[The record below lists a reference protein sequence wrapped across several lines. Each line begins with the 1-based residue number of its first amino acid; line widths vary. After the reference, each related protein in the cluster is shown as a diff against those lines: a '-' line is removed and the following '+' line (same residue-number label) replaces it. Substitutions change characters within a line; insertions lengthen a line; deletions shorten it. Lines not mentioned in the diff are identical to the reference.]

1 MESDCPGAE
10 PSLGATPGDETVLPP
25 VDLAAWLKRQGTP
38 SSQPP
43 PAADAGPFAAAHR
56 PPPGKGKG
64 KGNEPSDDRQRR
76 AAAYLARIPGAV
88 SGQRGHDQ
96 TFHAACVLVK
106 GFGLTIDEARPLL
119 HDWNKSCAPPWNSAE
134 LEHKLKSAA
143 AAPDARPREYLVAP
157 DRNPPSQRL
166 AARTAG
172 ASPVLAVPTIAGEGG
187 NEPPPCCPPGQEA
200 NPHRLASLFLNQRF
214 AYPGGI
220 GLRFWRE
227 EFHDWDGSA
236 YRRMS
241 VAEIR
246 AQLAAFLAREFER
259 LYQLESERW
268 LSPAQRPADNKAAEA
283 TRRPPRPIAVT
294 TRLIGDVVQAIA
306 GSVLVRLSACPAQPA
321 WVEGFPESG
330 GRLAGVGASAPLPA
344 EGEDAAVAVAAL
356 SAIDSLAPP
365 PWPAPEILPA
375 RNALVHLSSFVKR
388 VCCTAPPSPRFFNAF
403 ALDYDFNPAA
413 KPPVE
418 WLAFL
423 RLIWGSDTESIDCL
437 QEWFGYLLTADT
449 RQQKILMMVG
459 PKRSGRGTIAR
470 VLKAVAGASNV
481 VNPTLSTLA
490 RPFGLAALIDK
501 PVAIFPDA
509 RLSSRP
515 DNAAIVECLLSV
527 SGEDD
532 QTIDRKHLAAWTGRL
547 PTHFVL
553 ISNELPR
560 LKDASGAL
568 ASRLI
573 ILRFTRS
580 FYDQEDTG
588 LFDRLRRELPG
599 ILLWAVAGWER
610 LRLRGRFIQPRSAR
624 DLVAAMDELASPILT
639 FLQDRCVLAQNE
651 TVPVAALYEAWR
663 SWCQEHGRD
672 AVGDEQSFG
681 RDLHAAIP
689 ELSKSRHRQGSARIA
704 HYNGIRLRTCLDPEI
719 VPDPREAPYHEGT
732 SSETPF

>member
-1 MESDCPGAE
+1 MEPDCPGAE
-10 PSLGATPGDETVLPP
+10 LSLGATSGDETALPP
-25 VDLAAWLKRQGTP
+25 VDLAAWLKRHGTP
-38 SSQPP
+38 NSASH
-43 PAADAGPFAAAHR
+43 PAANAGPRAAAHR
-56 PPPGKGKG
+56 PPTGKGT
-64 KGNEPSDDRQRR
+64 EPSDDRQRR

-119 HDWNKSCAPPWNSAE
+119 HDWNKSCAPPWNRAE

-143 AAPDARPREYLVAP
+143 AAADVRPREYLVAP
-157 DRNPPSQRL
+157 DRKPPSQRL
-166 AARTAG
+166 AARTSRPAPP
-172 ASPVLAVPTIAGEGG
+172 ASEVAANGEIETPSG
-187 NEPPPCCPPGQEA
+187 CPPGQEA
-200 NPHRLASLFLNQRF
+200 NPHRLASLFLQQQF
-214 AYPGGI
+214 AYQGGI

-236 YRRMS
+236 YRRIS
-241 VAEIR
+241 TAEIR

-259 LYQLESERW
+259 LYQLEAERR
-268 LSPAQRPADNKAAEA
+268 LEPAEKPAAHKAAEA
-283 TRRPPRPIAVT
+283 IRRPPRPIAVT

-306 GSVLVRLSACPAQPA
+306 GSVLVRLSVCPAQPA
-321 WVEGFPESG
+321 WVEGFPDS
-330 GRLAGVGASAPLPA
+330 AGWPAGTGACAPLPVQM
-344 EGEDAAVAVAAL
+344 EGEDAIVAVAAPP
-356 SAIDSLAPP
+356 AIESPVPP

-375 RNALVHLSSFVKR
+375 RNALVHLPSFVKR
-388 VCCTAPPSPRFFNAF
+388 ACCTVPPSPRFFNAF
-403 ALDYDFNPAA
+403 ALDYSFDPAA
-413 KPPVE
+413 QPPVE

-423 RLIWGSDTESIDCL
+423 RLIWGSDSESIDCL

-490 RPFGLAALIDK
+490 RPFGLSALIDK

-515 DNAAIVECLLSV
+515 DNAAIVECLLSI

-547 PTHFVL
+547 PTRFVL

-639 FLQDRCVLAQNE
+639 FLQDRCVLAQHE
-651 TVPVAALYEAWR
+651 TVPVASLYEAWR

-689 ELSKSRHRQGSARIA
+689 GLSKSRHRHGSARIA
-704 HYNGIRLRTCLDPEI
+704 HYNGIRLRTCLDPETEMET
-719 VPDPREAPYHEGT
+719 DSDACEASYHDDFR
-732 SSETPF
+732 SETPF

>member
-1 MESDCPGAE
+1 MEPDCPRAKNS
-10 PSLGATPGDETVLPP
+10 PGATPGDETVLPA
-25 VDLAAWLKRQGTP
+25 VELAAWLKRQGT
-38 SSQPP
+38 SNSASQP
-43 PAADAGPFAAAHR
+43 ADVASTRSQTHR
-56 PPPGKGKG
+56 HPPGK
-64 KGNEPSDDRQRR
+64 EQSDDRLRR
-76 AAAYLARIPGAV
+76 AAAYLAKIPGAI

-106 GFGLTIDEARPLL
+106 GFGLSIDEARPLL
-119 HDWNKSCAPPWNSAE
+119 YDWNKSCVPPWNKTE

-143 AAPDARPREYLVAP
+143 AAVDVRPKEYLAAHGWKP
-157 DRNPPSQRL
+157 SSDRTPSSRQP
-166 AARTAG
+166 TTSP
-172 ASPVLAVPTIAGEGG
+172 ASPAPAAAAVAGSDEDLLF
-187 NEPPPCCPPGQEA
+187 PCCPPGQEA
-200 NPHRLASLFLNQRF
+200 NPHRLASLFLNERF

-236 YRRMS
+236 YRRIS
-241 VAEIR
+241 VAELR

-259 LYQLESERW
+259 LYRSER
-268 LSPAQRPADNKAAEA
+268 QRRLELDEAKASET

-306 GSVLVRLSACPAQPA
+306 GSVLVRLADCPAQPA
-321 WVEGFPESG
+321 WVEGFPESAGQPTG
-330 GRLAGVGASAPLPA
+330 GSTNTLLPA
-344 EGEDAAVAVAAL
+344 AGEDAVVVAAP
-356 SAIDSLAPP
+356 AIDSRAPS

-375 RNALVHLSSFVKR
+375 RNALVHLPSFVKR
-388 VCCTAPPSPRFFNAF
+388 SYCTVPPSPRFFNAF
-403 ALDYDFNPAA
+403 ALDYDFDPAA
-413 KPPVE
+413 QSPVE

-423 RLIWGSDTESIDCL
+423 RLIWGNDSESIDCL

-490 RPFGLAALIDK
+490 RPFGLSALIDK

-515 DNAAIVECLLSV
+515 DNAAIVECLLSI

-547 PTHFVL
+547 PTRFVL

-639 FLQDRCVLAQNE
+639 FLQDRCVLAQHE
-651 TVPVAALYEAWR
+651 SVPVAALYEAWR
-663 SWCQEHGRD
+663 LWCQEHGRD

-689 ELSKSRHRQGSARIA
+689 GLSKSRHRHGSARIA
-704 HYNGIRLRTCLDPEI
+704 HYNGIRLRTSLDPESDPDACV
-719 VPDPREAPYHEGT
+719 VPHSEAGNSATHV
-732 SSETPF
+732 

>member
-10 PSLGATPGDETVLPP
+10 PPLGATPGDETVLPP
-25 VDLAAWLKRQGTP
+25 VDLAAWLKWQGTP
-38 SSQPP
+38 NSDPP
-43 PAADAGPFAAAHR
+43 PAADAGPRAAAHR
-56 PPPGKGKG
+56 PSPGKGK
-64 KGNEPSDDRQRR
+64 ESSDDRLRR

-119 HDWNKSCAPPWNSAE
+119 HDWNKSCTPPWNSAE

-143 AAPDARPREYLVAP
+143 AAPDARPREYLVGP
-157 DRNPPSQRL
+157 DRHTPSQRP

-172 ASPVLAVPTIAGEGG
+172 ASPAPPTPAVAGKGG
-187 NEPPPCCPPGQEA
+187 NEPHPYCPPGQEA

-220 GLRFWRE
+220 GLRFCARSSTIGTARPIGGCPWPR
-227 EFHDWDGSA
+227 SA
-236 YRRMS
+236 PSLPRS
-241 VAEIR
+241 WPG
-246 AQLAAFLAREFER
+246 EFER

-268 LSPAQRPADNKAAEA
+268 LSPAQKPAHSKAAEA

-306 GSVLVRLSACPAQPA
+306 GSVLVRLAACPAQPA
-321 WVEGFPESG
+321 WVEGLPESAA
-330 GRLAGVGASAPLPA
+330 RLAGAGANAPLLV
-344 EGEDAAVAVAAL
+344 EGNAVAVAAL
-356 SAIDSLAPP
+356 SAIDSFAPP

-375 RNALVHLSSFVKR
+375 RNALVHLPSFVKR

-403 ALDYDFNPAA
+403 ALDYDFDPAA
-413 KPPVE
+413 EPPVE

-423 RLIWGSDTESIDCL
+423 RLIWGGDSESIDCL

-470 VLKAVAGASNV
+470 VLKAMTGASNV

-490 RPFGLAALIDK
+490 RPFGLSALIDK

-515 DNAAIVECLLSV
+515 DNAAIVECLLSI

-547 PTHFVL
+547 PTRFVL

-610 LRLRGRFIQPRSAR
+610 LRLRGRFVQPRSAR

-689 ELSKSRHRQGSARIA
+689 GLSKSRHRLGSARIA

-719 VPDPREAPYHEGT
+719 DPDACEVPVP
-732 SSETPF
+732 

>member
-25 VDLAAWLKRQGTP
+25 VDLDAWLKRQGTP
-38 SSQPP
+38 SSDPP
-43 PAADAGPFAAAHR
+43 PAADAGPCAAAHR
-56 PPPGKGKG
+56 PPPGKGK
-64 KGNEPSDDRQRR
+64 EPGDNRQRR

-119 HDWNKSCAPPWNSAE
+119 HDWNKSCAPPWTQAE

-143 AAPDARPREYLVAP
+143 AAPDARPREYLLAP

-166 AARTAG
+166 AARI
-172 ASPVLAVPTIAGEGG
+172 ASPALPSPAVAGKGEH
-187 NEPPPCCPPGQEA
+187 EARPCCPPGQEA

-214 AYPGGI
+214 AFPGGI

-236 YRRMS
+236 YRRIS
-241 VAEIR
+241 TAEIR

-259 LYQLESERW
+259 LYLLESERW
-268 LSPAQRPADNKAAEA
+268 LSPAQRPADHKAAEA
-283 TRRPPRPIAVT
+283 PRRPPRPIAVT

-306 GSVLVRLSACPAQPA
+306 GSVLVRQADCPAQPA
-321 WVEGFPESG
+321 WVEGFPESARG
-330 GRLAGVGASAPLPA
+330 LASAGASAPLPV
-344 EGEDAAVAVAAL
+344 EGEDAAAVAVAPLA
-356 SAIDSLAPP
+356 AIDSLGPP
-365 PWPAPEILPA
+365 PWPAAEILPA
-375 RNALVHLSSFVKR
+375 RNALVHLPSFVKR
-388 VCCTAPPSPRFFNAF
+388 VCCTVPPSPRFFNAF
-403 ALDYDFNPAA
+403 SLDYDFDPAA

-423 RLIWGSDTESIDCL
+423 RSIWGSESESIDCL

-470 VLKAVAGASNV
+470 VLKAVTGASNV

-490 RPFGLAALIDK
+490 RPFGLSALIDK

-515 DNAAIVECLLSV
+515 DNAAIVECLLSI

-547 PTHFVL
+547 PTRFVL

-599 ILLWAVAGWER
+599 ILLWAVAGWQR

-624 DLVAAMDELASPILT
+624 DLVAAMD
-639 FLQDRCVLAQNE
+639 
-651 TVPVAALYEAWR
+651 
-663 SWCQEHGRD
+663 
-672 AVGDEQSFG
+672 
-681 RDLHAAIP
+681 
-689 ELSKSRHRQGSARIA
+689 
-704 HYNGIRLRTCLDPEI
+704 
-719 VPDPREAPYHEGT
+719 
-732 SSETPF
+732 